1 MNSNQGWDMDSLE
14 FAQFIADVE
23 ECFDII
29 IDFDEE
35 FYSLDELIEIIKR
48 KEGEINVT

>member
-1 MNSNQGWDMDSLE
+1 MNSNQGWGMDSLQ

-23 ECFDII
+23 EYFDII